1 LVNISESRW
10 DSSNP
15 LDGHGVVFGEMPS
28 LQSRITLQCKKRR
41 ELAIAISTEAYVHP
55 APD

>member
-1 LVNISESRW
+1 VVNISESRW